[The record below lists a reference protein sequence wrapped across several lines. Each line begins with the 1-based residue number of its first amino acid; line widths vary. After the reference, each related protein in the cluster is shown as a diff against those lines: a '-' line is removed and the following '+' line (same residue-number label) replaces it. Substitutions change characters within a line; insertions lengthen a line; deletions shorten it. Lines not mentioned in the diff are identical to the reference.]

1 MLLRRAQRN
10 KHVEFV
16 VAGCGRKRRN
26 RVMDCSPRGLSAM
39 ELAEEAAALNSCK
52 QQLFRAATT
61 AASSNNAAFKENR
74 AVQSYGEAI
83 VLDPTNALLCARS
96 ATI

>member
-39 ELAEEAAALNSCK
+39 ELAEEAAALK
-52 QQLFRAATT
+52 AAG
-61 AASSNNAAFKENR
+61 NNAAFKENR